1 MSGKADTRITTGRR
15 DERGFSL
22 IEMMIAATVITI
34 GLVAVA
40 GVSAYISRTN
50 SASNTM
56 SILATA
62 AQDQADTLRN
72 LSWDQTTQAAQLANT
87 GGSTDYSSADA
98 NHRTQ
103 VTGTPSGDLNI
114 SWNVVDGPGTTG
126 DLRTVTIHVVQVNA
140 QAPFKAGYTLTLLI
154 SKL

>member
-1 MSGKADTRITTGRR
+1 MAGKVERTNSTSRR

-22 IEMMIAATVITI
+22 IEMMIAATVITV

-40 GVSAYISRTN
+40 GVSVYISRTN

-56 SILATA
+56 SILATT

-72 LSWDQTTQAAQLANT
+72 MTWDQVTESASLTV
-87 GGSTDYSSADA
+87 GGSIEYGSADA

-103 VTGTPSGDLNI
+103 LTGTPSGDLNV
-114 SWNVVDGPGTTG
+114 SWKVVAGPGSTG
-126 DLRTVTIHVVQVNA
+126 DLRTITIHVVQVNA
-140 QAPFKAGYTLTLLI
+140 PPLFRDGYTLTMLV
-154 SKL
+154 SKI